1 MACRLGKGRIRRGA
15 LLALRLGVVLCL
27 AAAAGFAAWWAW
39 EWQHRYPHT
48 RDAYVRAN
56 VVGIAAQVDGPI
68 TRLYVRDNQPV
79 RKGDLLFEIERQP
92 YEAVVAQMVGKVRR
106 AEAALFD
113 ARQILERTERLARDQ
128 FVSREKRDSDIAAVR
143 AAEAE
148 LELSRAELW
157 GAELDLSYT
166 RVPAPADGYV
176 TNFLVRV
183 GTYVKRG
190 QELFALVEDGTWW
203 VSANFMETY
212 LRDVR
217 PGQRAWITVD
227 MYPGR
232 KFAGVVEGVS
242 AGIYQVDGET
252 TGYGLAR
259 VSQTLDWVRL
269 AQRFPVRVTFVDPDP
284 ALPLRSGANAEVTID
299 TTSTPD
305 DVEAASSV
313 NG

>member
-1 MACRLGKGRIRRGA
+1 MRHAGIRLVRVAVVVA
-15 LLALRLGVVLCL
+15 LV
-27 AAAAGFAAWWAW
+27 AAAAWAVRRAWQ
-39 EWQHRYPHT
+39 EQHRYPHS

-56 VVGIAAQVDGPI
+56 VVGIAAQIDGPI
-68 TRLYVRDNQPV
+68 TELFVKDNQHV
-79 RKGDLLFEIERQP
+79 RKGEILFRIERGP
-92 YEAVVAQMVGKVRR
+92 YEAVVARAQGKVGR
-106 AEAALFD
+106 AEAEVFNT
-113 ARQILERTERLARDQ
+113 RQILQRSERLARDQ
-128 FVSREKRDSDIAAVR
+128 FVSREKLDSDLAAVR

-148 LELSRAELW
+148 VELARAELW
-157 GAELDLSYT
+157 AAELSLSYT
-166 RVPAPADGYV
+166 EVPAPADGSV

-190 QELFALVEDGTWW
+190 QELFALVEDKTWW

-217 PGQRAWITVD
+217 PGQRAWISVD

-232 KFAGVVEGVS
+232 IFPGVVEGIS

-269 AQRFPVRVTFVDPDP
+269 AQRFPVRVTFLEQPYDV
-284 ALPLRSGANAEVTID
+284 PLRSGANAEVTID
-299 TTSTPD
+299 ADLGRAP
-305 DVEAASSV
+305 AAAQADLLP
-313 NG
+313 

>member
-1 MACRLGKGRIRRGA
+1 MSGRMRRAGMRLLRVVVVVA
-15 LLALRLGVVLCL
+15 LV
-27 AAAAGFAAWWAW
+27 AAAAWAALRTWQ
-39 EWQHRYPHT
+39 EQHRYPHS

-56 VVGIAAQVDGPI
+56 VVGIAAQIDGPI
-68 TRLYVRDNQPV
+68 TELFVKDNQHV
-79 RKGDLLFEIERQP
+79 RKGELLFRIERGP
-92 YEAVVAQMVGKVRR
+92 YEAVVARAQGKVGR
-106 AEAALFD
+106 AEAEVFNT
-113 ARQILERTERLARDQ
+113 RQILQRSERLARDQ
-128 FVSREKRDSDIAAVR
+128 FVSREKLDSDLAALR

-148 LELSRAELW
+148 VELARAELW
-157 GAELDLSYT
+157 AAELNLSYT
-166 RVPAPADGYV
+166 EVPAPADGSV

-190 QELFALVEDGTWW
+190 QELFALVEDRTWW

-217 PGQRAWITVD
+217 PGQRAWISVD

-232 KFAGVVEGVS
+232 IFPGVVEGIS

-269 AQRFPVRVTFVDPDP
+269 AQRFPVRVTFLEQPDDV
-284 ALPLRSGANAEVTID
+284 PLRSGANAEVTID
-299 TTSTPD
+299 ADLGRATS
-305 DVEAASSV
+305 EAQADLLP
-313 NG
+313 

>member
-1 MACRLGKGRIRRGA
+1 MNGA
-15 LLALRLGVVLCL
+15 LREALRVAVVLGLVAL
-27 AAAAGFAAWWAW
+27 AAWAGWRAWQQQLRW
-39 EWQHRYPHT
+39 PHS

-68 TRLYVRDNQPV
+68 THLFVADNQRV
-79 RKGDLLFEIERQP
+79 RAGEILFQIERAP
-92 YEAVVAQMVGKVRR
+92 YEAAVARAAGKVGR
-106 AEAALFD
+106 AEAQVFD
-113 ARQILERTERLARDQ
+113 ARQILQRSERLARDQ
-128 FVSREKRDSDIAAVR
+128 FVSREKLDSDRAGLR

-148 LELSRAELW
+148 LELARADLWAAELN
-157 GAELDLSYT
+157 LSYT
-166 RVPAPADGYV
+166 EVPAPADGYV

-203 VSANFMETY
+203 VTANFMETH
-212 LRDVR
+212 LRRIR

-227 MYPGR
+227 MDPGR
-232 KFAGVVEGVS
+232 VFEGVVEGVS

-269 AQRFPVRVTFVDPDP
+269 AQRFPVRVTFLDLEPGH
-284 ALPLRSGANAEVTID
+284 PLRSGANAEVTID
-299 TTSTPD
+299 ADPPSAP
-305 DVEAASSV
+305 VPVAAP
-313 NG
+313 

>member
-1 MACRLGKGRIRRGA
+1 MVHRGLRAGLRLALVA
-15 LLALRLGVVLCL
+15 LLVAL
-27 AAAAGFAAWWAW
+27 AAWAGWRTW
-39 EWQHRYPHT
+39 EYQHRYPHT

-68 TRLYVRDNQPV
+68 THLYVKDNQPV
-79 RKGDLLFEIERQP
+79 RKGEILFEIERQP
-92 YEAVVAQMVGKVRR
+92 YEAQVARAAGKVGR
-106 AEAALFD
+106 AEAELFN
-113 ARQILERTERLARDQ
+113 ARQILERTQRLARDQ
-128 FVSREKRDSDIAAVR
+128 FVSREKLDSDLAAVR

-148 LELSRAELW
+148 LELARADLWAAELN
-157 GAELDLSYT
+157 LSYT

-183 GTYVKRG
+183 GTYVTRG
-190 QELFALVEDGTWW
+190 QELFALVEDKTWW

-212 LRDVR
+212 LGNIR

-227 MYPGR
+227 MYPG
-232 KFAGVVEGVS
+232 KVFSGVVEGVS

-269 AQRFPVRVTFVDPDP
+269 AQRFPVRVTFT
-284 ALPLRSGANAEVTID
+284 ALSDEHPLRSGANAEVTID
-299 TTSTPD
+299 AAQPPGDERTAA
-305 DVEAASSV
+305 VE
-313 NG
+313 

>member
-1 MACRLGKGRIRRGA
+1 LRIVTV
-15 LLALRLGVVLCL
+15 LALVVL
-27 AAAAGFAAWWAW
+27 AAWASWRTW
-39 EWQHRYPHT
+39 QYQHRYPHS

-68 TRLYVRDNQPV
+68 TQLLVHDNQPV
-79 RKGDLLFEIERQP
+79 HKGDVLFEIERQP
-92 YEAVVAQMVGKVRR
+92 YEAVVARASGKVGR
-106 AEAALFD
+106 AEAEVYN
-113 ARQILERTERLARDQ
+113 ARQISERSERLARDQ
-128 FVSREKRDSDIAAVR
+128 FVSREKLDSDRAGVR

-148 LELSRAELW
+148 LDLARADLW
-157 GAELDLSYT
+157 AAQLNLSYT

-183 GTYVKRG
+183 GTYVTRG
-190 QELFALVEDGTWW
+190 QQLFALVEDKTWW

-212 LRDVR
+212 LRNIR
-217 PGQRAWITVD
+217 PGQHAWISVD

-232 KFAGVVEGVS
+232 VFDGLVEGVS

-269 AQRFPVRVTFVDPDP
+269 AQRFPVRVTFVEQP
-284 ALPLRSGANAEVTID
+284 ADVPLRSGGNAEVTID
-299 TTSTPD
+299 ADLTAGER
-305 DVEAASSV
+305 DVARAP
-313 NG
+313 

>member
-1 MACRLGKGRIRRGA
+1 MNEADVRRGGTRI
-15 LLALRLGVVLCL
+15 LRIGTVLVLVAL
-27 AAAAGFAAWWAW
+27 AALAGWRTWQY
-39 EWQHRYPHT
+39 QHRYPHT

-68 TRLYVRDNQPV
+68 THLYVKDNQPV
-79 RKGDLLFEIERQP
+79 AKDEILFEIERQP
-92 YEAVVAQMVGKVRR
+92 YEAQVARAAGKVGR
-106 AEAALFD
+106 AEAELFN
-113 ARQILERTERLARDQ
+113 ARQILERTQRLARDQ
-128 FVSREKRDSDIAAVR
+128 FVSREKLDSDLAAVR

-148 LELSRAELW
+148 LELARADLWAAELN
-157 GAELDLSYT
+157 LSYT

-183 GTYVKRG
+183 GTYVTRG
-190 QELFALVEDGTWW
+190 QELFALVETKTWW

-212 LRDVR
+212 LRSIR

-232 KFAGVVEGVS
+232 VFTGVVEGVS

-269 AQRFPVRVTFVDPDP
+269 AQRFPVRVTFTELDE
-284 ALPLRSGANAEVTID
+284 AYPLRSGANAEVTID
-299 TTSTPD
+299 ATGPPRD
-305 DVEAASSV
+305 GERAARE
-313 NG
+313 